1 MKEDHF
7 LITRIARAR
16 PSGGPKGKANPI
28 QKASSIGRRATAST
42 APARRPRHRSH
53 PVTTSSPQ
61 RPKNA
66 TSSGT
71 VVRMPMRSNGP
82 PPYVGNPR
90 TGEVWTF
97 LGFPTYG
104 GGPFERIG
112 IRTTVPLLVAFLGL
126 CGLEVVTGWLLWR
139 GRRAGAVLA
148 VALLPIELA
157 FWIGFALP
165 FGPPLGLARAILVT
179 RMRSSFMRPSS

>member
-1 MKEDHF
+1 MCSWVGILLPQELSAQSVADPAA
-7 LITRIARAR
+7 LDSTRG
-16 PSGGPKGKANPI
+16 SH
-28 QKASSIGRRATAST
+28 T
-42 APARRPRHRSH
+42 APKPM
-53 PVTTSSPQ
+53 
-61 RPKNA
+61 
-66 TSSGT
+66 
-71 VVRMPMRSNGP
+71 VRLAAVLSIMLGLGFGLPCAYGIRYLS
-82 PPYVGNPR
+82 R

-112 IRTTVPLLVAFLGL
+112 IRTTVPLLVAFLVV

-139 GRRAGAVLA
+139 GRRASRVVA

-165 FGPPLGLARAILVT
+165 FGPPLGLARAILVI
-179 RMRSSFMRPSS
+179 RK